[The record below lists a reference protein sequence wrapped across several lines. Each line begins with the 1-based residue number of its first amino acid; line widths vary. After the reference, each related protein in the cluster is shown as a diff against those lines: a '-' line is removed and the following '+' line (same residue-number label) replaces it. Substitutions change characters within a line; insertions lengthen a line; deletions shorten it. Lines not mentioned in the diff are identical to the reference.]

1 MGMNVNLTPQL
12 EEIVRRKVAS
22 GMYTSASE
30 VVREAL
36 RLLEDQDRM
45 RAVRLERL
53 RGDIRSGLDSGPSEP
68 WAPEEV
74 KQHGRRRRAASTK
87 AAAKA

>member
-12 EEIVRRKVAS
+12 EELVRSKVAS

-36 RLLEDQDRM
+36 RLMDEQDRL
-45 RAVRLERL
+45 RAAKLEQL
-53 RGDIRSGLDSGPSEP
+53 REDIRQGLGSGASLTWS
-68 WAPEEV
+68 AEEA
-74 KQHGRRRRAASTK
+74 KREGRARRARKPA
-87 AAAKA
+87 

>member
-12 EEIVRRKVAS
+12 EEMVRAKVAS

-36 RLLEDQDRM
+36 RLMEEQDRL
-45 RAVRLERL
+45 RAARLEQL
-53 RGDIRSGLDSGPSEP
+53 RSDIRKGLESGPGED
-68 WAPEEV
+68 WAAHEI
-74 KQHGRRRRAASTK
+74 KRQARTRRAAK
-87 AAAKA
+87 VAPA